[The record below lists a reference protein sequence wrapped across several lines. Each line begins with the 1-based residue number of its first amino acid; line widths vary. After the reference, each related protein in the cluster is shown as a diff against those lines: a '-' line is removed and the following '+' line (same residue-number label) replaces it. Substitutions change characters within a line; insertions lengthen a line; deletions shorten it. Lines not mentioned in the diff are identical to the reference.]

1 VAESESRTETA
12 WPTSPR
18 AFLGIDPGVFV
29 LAGATLAFSLA
40 VQVVARF
47 VPEYLNRLGAS
58 AELIGLY
65 ASFVLLCRTLY
76 PYLAGSDRRPV
87 LGRLGRLD
95 ELADRLDTVRDGL
108 GERVES
114 AVTASVTPHRLLVA
128 VGALSASGTLL
139 WLVAPQIG
147 DVLPVPAWLAVAAGT
162 GLVLLWGS
170 HGPGLHVGLG
180 DVTTSDPPDVA
191 SESTTAVLT
200 GTTTLRLLG
209 FLALLAPTTLLFASV
224 AVYLSAFQVLTAL
237 TGAVG
242 FTAVGAFAVLGRGV
256 SRPGLPTAGRELPT
270 LDTLRGSLS
279 ALNDELWTVL
289 AGNTAVTFAEGMVH
303 VFLIVVVTEYH
314 AVGVTVAGTE
324 LPPVAFFGLLVAVE
338 TVAGLAAVVAGTRI
352 AGWADPRT
360 VIAGAVLSAA
370 LFPLLLIGAPSHPA
384 VLAILFALFG
394 VRFAAVPARA
404 ALFDE
409 LVSGDGAERVVESC
423 RLTRNL
429 AAVPGGVVGGLL
441 YGIAPEVAFGIA
453 TLVGLFGAYQ
463 FLQFVRLGRE
473 AE

>member
-1 VAESESRTETA
+1 MAETE
-12 WPTSPR
+12 WPTSLR
-18 AFLGIDPGVFV
+18 AFFGIDPGVFV
-29 LAGATLAFSLA
+29 LAGATLAFSLS
-40 VQVVARF
+40 VQVVGRF

-76 PYLAGSDRRPV
+76 PYLAGGASGRAVTDAVTGALPDSLDDDYRSRVRRAV
-87 LGRLGRLD
+87 
-95 ELADRLDTVRDGL
+95 
-108 GERVES
+108 VES
-114 AVTASVTPHRLLVA
+114 VTDHRVLVA
-128 VGALSASGTLL
+128 VGTVSASGTLL

-147 DVLPVPAWLAVAAGT
+147 DVLPVPAWLAVGTGT
-162 GLVLLWGS
+162 GLVLLWGT
-170 HGPGLHVGLG
+170 HGPGLEVGLG
-180 DVTTSDPPDVA
+180 DVTGDVTSTP
-191 SESTTAVLT
+191 TTDVLT

-224 AVYLSAFQVLTAL
+224 PVYLSAFQVLAAMTA
-237 TGAVG
+237 AVG
-242 FTAVGAFAVLGRGV
+242 FTAVGAFAVLGEGV
-256 SRPGLPTAGRELPT
+256 PRPGRPAASRDRPT
-270 LDTLRGSLS
+270 LSTLRASLS

-303 VFLIVVVTEYH
+303 VFLVIVVTEYH
-314 AVGVTVAGTE
+314 AVGVTVAGTA
-324 LPPVAFFGLLVAVE
+324 LPPEAFFGVLVAVE

-352 AGWADPRT
+352 AAWADPRT

-394 VRFAAVPARA
+394 VRFAGVPARS

-409 LVSGDGAERVVESC
+409 LVGGDGADRVVESC
-423 RLTRNL
+423 RFTRNL
-429 AAVPGGVVGGLL
+429 AAVPGGIVGGLL
-441 YGIAPEVAFGIA
+441 YGVAPAVAFGTA

-463 FLQFVRLGRE
+463 FLQFVRLGRG

>member
-1 VAESESRTETA
+1 
-12 WPTSPR
+12 
-18 AFLGIDPGVFV
+18 VFV
-29 LAGATLAFSLA
+29 LAGATLAFSLS
-40 VQVVARF
+40 VQVVGRF

-76 PYLAGSDRRPV
+76 PYLAGGASDGTVTDAVTGALPDTLDGDRGARVRRAV
-87 LGRLGRLD
+87 
-95 ELADRLDTVRDGL
+95 
-108 GERVES
+108 VES
-114 AVTASVTPHRLLVA
+114 VTDHRVLVA
-128 VGALSASGTLL
+128 AGTVSASGTLL
-139 WLVAPQIG
+139 WLVAPQVG
-147 DVLPVPAWLAVAAGT
+147 DVFPVPAWLAVGVGT
-162 GLVLLWGS
+162 GLVLLWGT
-170 HGPGLHVGLG
+170 HGPGLQVGLG
-180 DVTTSDPPDVA
+180 DVTTTDPPNVADV
-191 SESTTAVLT
+191 TAILT

-224 AVYLSAFQVLTAL
+224 PVYLSAFQVLAAT

-242 FTAVGAFAVLGRGV
+242 FTAVGAFAVLGGDV
-256 SRPGLPTAGRELPT
+256 PRPGRAAASRDLPT
-270 LDTLRGSLS
+270 LSTLRASLS

-314 AVGVTVAGTE
+314 AVGVTVAGTT
-324 LPPVAFFGLLVAVE
+324 LPPEAFFGVLVAVE
-338 TVAGLAAVVAGTRI
+338 TVAGLGAVVAGTRI
-352 AGWADPRT
+352 AAWADPRT

-394 VRFAAVPARA
+394 VRFAGVPARS

-409 LVSGDGAERVVESC
+409 LVGGDGAGRVVESC
-423 RLTRNL
+423 RFTRNL
-429 AAVPGGVVGGLL
+429 AAVPGGIVGGLL
-441 YGIAPEVAFGIA
+441 YGVAPEVAFGTA

-463 FLQFVRLGRE
+463 FLQFVQLGRG